1 MISLL
6 RPIILIPDDLEKKEW
21 TKPVLVGDSQSRS
34 DFIMYENGLYLFHA
48 PINRNHIG
56 ILKINRTDIEKSEVV
71 LQADMKESCFYPF
84 VQYDTEGNIYM
95 SYTVDRK
102 HIRISK
108 FTFEKYIP
116 D

>member
-6 RPIILIPDDLEKKEW
+6 RAIILIPDDLEKKEW
-21 TKPVLVGDSQSRS
+21 TKPVLVGGSQSRS

-84 VQYDTEGNIYM
+84 VQYDTECNIYM